1 MFLLWGKHV
10 RKYYLKYLIFFLIGV
25 AALVTVDIFQLQIP
39 EIIGGIVE
47 KLSKEGTIDVT
58 SQYFIQTIINVVVV
72 AVVLFVGR
80 VIWRI
85 SLFYASKKIEENLRK
100 EMYLKAEALDVTYYR
115 NNKVGNIM
123 SWTTDD
129 LETIQEFLGWGS
141 LMLVDG
147 LFLTILALTKM
158 FILNYSL
165 ALIALIPITLIAIA
179 GALCEMH
186 MSKSWR
192 LRQESNDRIYD
203 FSQESFTG
211 IRVIKAFVKEIQ
223 QIHKFSTLASE
234 NKDANVRFTY
244 ISVLFDV
251 LIETIVALI
260 AATILGFGG
269 WFVYGTITGNPVNLF
284 GSVII
289 LEAGPL
295 VTFTGY
301 FFSLIWPM
309 IALGQVITFYSKAK
323 TSYRRIANFLD
334 LNIDIKD
341 KDGVANIPIKGNIK
355 FKDFSFIYPDSSKES
370 LSNISLEI
378 KEGELVGVVGSV
390 GSGKSTL
397 VNCLARLY
405 NVNENQL
412 FVDDTDI
419 MDISLSSIREGIALS
434 PQDNFLFS
442 GSIKENITFDEENF
456 DEEKFFEVLSS
467 SDVKKDI
474 DEFEEKENT
483 VLAENGATI
492 SGGQK
497 QRISLARAFYKDS
510 PILILDDVVS
520 AVDLKTEKNI
530 LKNLKKA
537 REGKTTIIVA
547 SRVSTVMGMDKVIV
561 LNKGNLEAFDSPKN
575 LLKTSDTFS
584 RMVLLQKLSSGK
596 EETVNG

>member
-47 KLSKEGTIDVT
+47 KLSKEGTIDVA

-341 KDGVANIPIKGNIK
+341 KDGVVNIPIKGNIK

-520 AVDLKTEKNI
+520 AVDLKTEQNI
-530 LKNLKKA
+530 LKNIKKV
-537 REGKTTIIVA
+537 RDGRTTIIVA
-547 SRVSTVMGMDKVIV
+547 SRVSTVMKADKVIV
-561 LNKGNLEAFDSPKN
+561 LNKGKLEAFDTPAN
-575 LLKTSDTFS
+575 LLKQDGTFS
-584 RMVLLQKLSSGK
+584 RMVLLQQLSTKKGGNK
-596 EETVNG
+596 

>member
-10 RKYYLKYLIFFLIGV
+10 SKYYLKYLIFFLIGV

-58 SQYFIQTIINVVVV
+58 SQYFIQTIVNVVVV

-100 EMYLKAEALDVTYYR
+100 EMYLKVEALDVTYYR

-123 SWTTDD
+123 SWTTHD
-129 LETIQEFLGWGS
+129 LEIIQEFLGWGS

-309 IALGQVITFYSKAK
+309 IALGQVTTFYSKAK

-341 KDGVANIPIKGNIK
+341 KDGVVNIPIKGNIK

-378 KEGELVGVVGSV
+378 KEGELIGVVGSV

-520 AVDLKTEKNI
+520 AVDLKTEQNI
-530 LKNLKKA
+530 LKNIKKV
-537 REGKTTIIVA
+537 RDGRTTIIVA
-547 SRVSTVMGMDKVIV
+547 SRVSTVMKADKVIV
-561 LNKGNLEAFDSPKN
+561 LNKGKLEAFDTPAN
-575 LLKTSDTFS
+575 LLKQDGTFS
-584 RMVLLQKLSSGK
+584 RMVLLQQLSTKKGGNK
-596 EETVNG
+596 